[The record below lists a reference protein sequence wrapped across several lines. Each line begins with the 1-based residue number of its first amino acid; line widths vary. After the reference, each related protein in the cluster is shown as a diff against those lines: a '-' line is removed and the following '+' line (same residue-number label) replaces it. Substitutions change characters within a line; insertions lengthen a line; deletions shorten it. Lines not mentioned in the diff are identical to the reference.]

1 MLGTGVGQSR
11 RLNLWSSGTHWLIQG
26 PGTEVHLLVREG
38 SGRGDSMGKGLKVQ
52 HRARPVTGILR
63 CLECPERPKASEVGV
78 V

>member
-1 MLGTGVGQSR
+1 MGKSR
-11 RLNLWSSGTHWLIQG
+11 RLNLVELRNTLANTGG

-38 SGRGDSMGKGLKVQ
+38 SGSGDSMGKGLKVQ